1 MSAPNTLTQ
10 ADFERGGCE
19 DFGEHVTLTYY
30 DRGIKNRGF
39 LVRREAE
46 HPAGFTVSFVGEI
59 GLARE
64 VALALSGFPL
74 TQELAEAVVKAQ
86 DDRALRLLKPYLV
99 VDSPSAI

>member
-1 MSAPNTLTQ
+1 MSAPNNLTQ

-30 DRGIKNRGF
+30 DRGTKNRGF

-64 VALALSGFPL
+64 VA
-74 TQELAEAVVKAQ
+74 
-86 DDRALRLLKPYLV
+86 RALAMV
-99 VDSPSAI
+99 TA